1 MPSNKSTPQELENE
15 ALKVLE
21 ESPKEEKKEENPPS
35 EEPDLQDLLSRE
47 KEDLDDD
54 EVEFIK
60 KNSDKLTD
68 EQRKTFEL
76 PPKKEEKPT
85 IEERYKGQQ
94 QENQVLFAKTK
105 KFNEA
110 VENAAK
116 LPEPEEKELKAE
128 YPNWED
134 MTDFERQLAKENL
147 SNKKKFDTIYQA
159 TLEGKKIDDWNQKVE
174 GFLVEGITKYPNLV
188 GKEEAFKTFSN
199 KETRRGVD
207 LDVLV
212 SAFLFDN
219 DSQPKPKRNN
229 SLLESGSSG
238 GGNKPAEQTIT
249 ADQAE
254 QLRTK
259 NQKQY
264 NKLVKTGKIK
274 PEEMI

>member
-15 ALKVLE
+15 ALKLLE
-21 ESPKEEKKEENPPS
+21 DSPEEGKETPD
-35 EEPDLQDLLSRE
+35 EPELKDLLAKE
-47 KEDLDDD
+47 KEDLD
-54 EVEFIK
+54 EEEIEIIK

-68 EQRKTFEL
+68 EQRKDFEI
-76 PPKKEEKPT
+76 PKKEKKPT

-94 QENQVLFAKTK
+94 QENQVLYAKTK

-116 LPEPEEKELKAE
+116 LAEPEEQELKSV

-147 SNKKKFDTIYQA
+147 SNKMKFDTIYQA
-159 TLEGKKIDDWNQKVE
+159 TLEGKKIEEWNQKVE

-188 GKEEAFKTFSN
+188 GKEEAFKNFSN

-212 SAFLFDN
+212 SAFLFENDN
-219 DSQPKPKRNN
+219 LPKPKRKN

-238 GGNKPAEQTIT
+238 GGEKPAEEAIT

-254 QLRTK
+254 RLRTK

-264 NKLVKTGKIK
+264 NKLVRTGKIN
-274 PEEMI
+274 PEDMI